1 MQAAITWILALLTY
15 AAPPDRLSDAMPG
28 WEESPEARRARY
40 EAIAADIAAT
50 VYAPDAPALYGG
62 ARGRAHTAALL
73 VAVAVLESGL
83 AADVDRG
90 PCYRGRDGRGPRC
103 DSGRAYSLW
112 QVHDAS
118 VAGDRRKA
126 AARALRI
133 MRSSFAWA
141 HGTRDYNWS
150 PAEREVHRLDAYAG
164 GTNARAHRLAAA
176 RLAFA
181 DRLAARPG
189 APRDSEVAP

>member
-1 MQAAITWILALLTY
+1 MADSPTGRAQDYWNQAH
-15 AAPPDRLSDAMPG
+15 AAPELERTPRVF
-28 WEESPEARRARY
+28 
-40 EAIAADIAAT
+40 AA
-50 VYAPDAPALYGG
+50 PG
-62 ARGRAHTAALL
+62 ARDKFERSVVISGIGMSDVGRRLGRPSAPHL
-73 VAVAVLESGL
+73 
-83 AADVDRG
+83 
-90 PCYRGRDGRGPRC
+90 RDGRGPRC

-112 QVHDAS
+112 QVHDGS